1 MVELNE
7 LNWRTCGELV
17 DEGEGLVVRVGHC
30 DGCTGDRTKTR
41 EYQKNQKKTL
51 SEELSQVDEKERKL
65 S

>member
-7 LNWRTCGELV
+7 SNWRTCGELV

-30 DGCTGDRTKTR
+30 DDCTGDRTKMR
-41 EYQKNQKKTL
+41 QDQKNKK
-51 SEELSQVDEKERKL
+51 KEVERRVVA